1 MSETISSA
9 VRAAEKR
16 RCAAMI
22 ANDPAGLDAILDP
35 RLHFAHAN
43 GGVDGKDVYLTKMA
57 SGRIVYR
64 AIRWSEEAVTE
75 LADGVAMLTGRMDTD
90 VLVDETEK
98 SLKNRVI
105 SVWGQTAGGWRLVAF
120 QSTPLPA

>member
-1 MSETISSA
+1 
-9 VRAAEKR
+9 
-16 RCAAMI
+16 
-22 ANDPAGLDAILDP
+22 
-35 RLHFAHAN
+35 
-43 GGVDGKDVYLTKMA
+43 MA

-64 AIRWSEEAVTE
+64 AINWSEEAVIE

-90 VLVDETEK
+90 VLVDDTEK

-105 SVWGQTAGGWRLVAF
+105 SIWGLTASAWRLVAF